1 MLILGMLVPKLEAQ
15 AGEQAYQR
23 EYQQA
28 QDQQEQQTKEQQMQ
42 DQQVQ
47 PGNEVDNY
55 LAVMLEDYD
64 FTGLDEE
71 LAVYF
76 PDLLIHADGIMKMLL
91 EGKVQEV
98 LQLFGQQIKGKL
110 WGEVPFARQVFL
122 YVLVLGISSS
132 FFTGFADLFAG
143 TRQEKIA
150 FYLLY
155 MMLVGILVLVMTK
168 ISTVTTQVFTLILD
182 FVKTFIPVYF
192 ISVGAANG
200 TGTAVVY

>member
-76 PDLLIHADGIMKMLL
+76 PDLLIHADGIM
-91 EGKVQEV
+91 
-98 LQLFGQQIKGKL
+98 
-110 WGEVPFARQVFL
+110 
-122 YVLVLGISSS
+122 
-132 FFTGFADLFAG
+132 
-143 TRQEKIA
+143 
-150 FYLLY
+150 
-155 MMLVGILVLVMTK
+155 
-168 ISTVTTQVFTLILD
+168 
-182 FVKTFIPVYF
+182 
-192 ISVGAANG
+192 
-200 TGTAVVY
+200 